1 MFFSRWRLARE
12 RRTVAAMIA
21 IACRHRHHAPGMCEA
36 CAALEAYAGERIA
49 HCPYGAEKPT
59 CARCPVHCY
68 RRDERE
74 AIRDVMAFAGP
85 RMLRRH
91 PLLALLHIVDGWR
104 AVPPRP
110 RRAATSRN
118 AARPSKEA
126 LTPP

>member
-1 MFFSRWRLARE
+1 
-12 RRTVAAMIA
+12 MIA
-21 IACRHRHHAPGMCEA
+21 FACRHRHGGSGPCDD
-36 CAALEAYAGERIA
+36 CAALEAYANERIS

-59 CARCPVHCY
+59 CARCPIHCY

-91 PLLALLHIVDGWR
+91 PVLALLHIVDGWR

-110 RRAATSRN
+110 RRAASVRTI
-118 AARPSKEA
+118 APPSKDA